1 MQTSSV
7 AAINWP
13 LTTSTTSA
21 LYALLMIAGLVASTL
36 IWQRTRQSRQVPVIV
51 YVGAL
56 IGAVVGAKLGYLLC
70 EAPFIPRDQNFWPNL
85 LIGRTILGGLF
96 GGYFGVEWG
105 KHFTDYRRP
114 TGDIFALATPL
125 GIALGRVGCMI
136 HGCCPGRRC
145 DDAWYAVKGVDGLA
159 RLPASTIEMLFQ
171 LVALAVLAFLY
182 RQKKFRGQLFHLY
195 LMAYA
200 LFRILNETLRETP
213 RILAGVTT
221 YQLLAGG
228 LFLFAFAKFRQR
240 MKPSV
245 SEAAANSNP

>member
-1 MQTSSV
+1 MLTTSI

-21 LYALLMIAGLVASTL
+21 IYAMLMIAGLVASTL
-36 IWQRTRQSRQVPVIV
+36 IWQRTRQSRQVPALV

-56 IGAVVGAKLGYLLC
+56 IGAVLGAKLGYLLC
-70 EAPFIPRDQNFWPNL
+70 EAPFIPRDENLWPNL

-96 GGYFGVEWG
+96 GGYLGVEWG
-105 KHFTDYRRP
+105 KHISGYMRP

-125 GIALGRVGCMI
+125 GIAMGRIGCMI

-145 DDAWYAVKGVDGLA
+145 DETWYSVQGVDGLT

-171 LVALAVLAFLY
+171 LVALSVLAFLY
-182 RQKKFRGQLFHLY
+182 RRQKFPGQLFHLY

-200 LFRILNETLRETP
+200 LFRIMNEALRETP
-213 RILAGVTT
+213 RIPIGVTT

-228 LFLFAFAKFRQR
+228 LFLFAFARFRKR
-240 MKPSV
+240 NHATLDAP
-245 SEAAANSNP
+245 EPTTGT